1 MKKILLAAFSVLA
14 IFSVKAQGL
23 CDEGRYVTE
32 DYFDSVVVTSN
43 IQFGSNI
50 EVGGGGQQ
58 QALFL
63 DLFEPFGD
71 TLANRPIILF
81 TFGGS
86 FVGGQR
92 SDVHFLCEYFARRG
106 YVTAAVDYRVGIF
119 FPINERSTTLAVVRG
134 MHDMKAAVRFFYKDA
149 ATANEYGIDTN
160 RIVVGGISAGAIS
173 AIHAAYLDK
182 TSEIPAYLVADT
194 AAFGGIEGLSGN
206 LGYSSRVHGV
216 ISYSGTIGDTSWIEA
231 GSAPIIM
238 FHDTSDATVPFGSD
252 TINALGINT
261 GLVADGSRSMQIR
274 CDNVGVAND
283 FLWFNRSGHVAY
295 FNATDRDTVL
305 RRTAQNTAVVAC
317 RELQTG
323 IFDAPDFTGSFNL
336 YPNPSNGS
344 FIIEISG
351 NNQPV
356 TVGVYNMVGQL
367 VSEIA
372 LGTNQQQLVD
382 LSTSQSGIYL
392 VRVADATTGALV
404 TTHKLIVQ

>member
-58 QALFL
+58 QSLFL

-71 TLANRPIILF
+71 TLAKRPIILF

-92 SDVHFLCEYFARRG
+92 SDVHFLCDYFARRG
-106 YVTAAVDYRVGIF
+106 YVTAAVDYRVGVF
-119 FPINERSTTLAVVRG
+119 FPINEQSTTLAVVRG
-134 MHDMKAAVRFFYKDA
+134 MHDMKAAIRFFYKDA
-149 ATANEYGIDTN
+149 ATTNTYGIDTA
-160 RIVVGGISAGAIS
+160 RIIVGGISAGAIS

-182 TSEIPAYLVADT
+182 ASEIPGYLSGDT
-194 AAFGGIEGLSGN
+194 AAIGGVEGLSGN
-206 LGYSSRVHGV
+206 AGYPSKVHGV
-216 ISYSGTIGDTSWIEA
+216 ISYSGTIGDTTWIEA
-231 GSAPIIM
+231 GSAPIVF
-238 FHDTSDATVPFGSD
+238 FHDTLDATVPFGTD
-252 TINALGINT
+252 TINALGFNT
-261 GLVADGSRSMQIR
+261 GLEADGSRSMQLR
-274 CDNVGVAND
+274 CDNVGVPND
-283 FLWFNRSGHVAY
+283 FLWFNRIGHVSY
-295 FNATDRDTVL
+295 FNGTDTDTVL
-305 RRTAQNTAVVAC
+305 KRSSSNAAIVAC
-317 RELQTG
+317 QNLTSIYE
-323 IFDAPDFTGSFNL
+323 APSFTGSFNL

-344 FIIEISG
+344 FTIEISG
-351 NNQPV
+351 NTQPV

-392 VRVADATTGALV
+392 VRVSDANTGALMA
-404 TTHKLIVQ
+404 THKLIVQ